1 QREEAE
7 RRCGMKKKIQRTYYA
22 RRTQGLL
29 RLCMM
34 IDNSYYQPYSSVEDC
49 IHLLDNIY
57 REALDTKFLRR
68 NTWEPLYTEY
78 KIIKIGDTYMR
89 IESNAGKVYL
99 EFQIVEV

>member
-1 QREEAE
+1 
-7 RRCGMKKKIQRTYYA
+7 MKYKIQRTDHA
-22 RRTQGLL
+22 KLTQGLL

-34 IDNSYYQPYSSVEDC
+34 IDSSYYQPYSSIENC
-49 IHLLDNIY
+49 IHLLNNLY
-57 REALDTKFLRR
+57 REAINTKFLRR

-78 KIIKIGDTYMR
+78 KVIKTGDIYMR

>member
-1 QREEAE
+1 
-7 RRCGMKKKIQRTYYA
+7 MKYRIQRTDYA
-22 RRTQGLL
+22 RLTQGLL

-34 IDNSYYQPYSSVEDC
+34 IDSSYYHPYSSVEAC
-49 IHLLDNIY
+49 IRLLDNIY

-78 KIIKIGDTYMR
+78 KIIKTGDTYLR

-99 EFQIVEV
+99 EFQIVEI